1 MPTLNRSGVNLYYE
15 IHGEGPALLLSHG
28 YSATSQMWQHQIA
41 ALSPSHK
48 VIVWDMRGHGRS
60 DSPNDQSEYSH
71 EKSVEDM
78 AALLDVVEVDKAVIA
93 GLSLGGYMSLAF
105 HLTHPKRVRAL
116 IIIDTGPGFKND
128 DARERW
134 NAHTLEILGKLESQG
149 LSYLGSATKER
160 SLSSHRS
167 ADGLIRAAR
176 GMLMQRDARV
186 ISSLPSIEVPTLI
199 VVGAN
204 DVPFHI
210 AAQYMAA
217 KIPKASKL
225 VIPDAGHAVNID
237 QPVIFN
243 KAVCDFLESL
253 GDTVEHKS

>member
-1 MPTLNRSGVNLYYE
+1 MPTINRSGVNLYYE
-15 IHGEGPALLLSHG
+15 VHGEGPALLLSHG
-28 YSATSQMWQHQIA
+28 YSATSQMWQGQIA
-41 ALSPSHK
+41 ALSRLHK

-78 AALLDVVEVDKAVIA
+78 AALLDVVGVEKAIVA
-93 GLSLGGYMSLAF
+93 GLSLGGYISLAF
-105 HLTHPKRVRAL
+105 HLAHPQRVRAL
-116 IIIDTGPGFKND
+116 IIIDTGPGFKSD
-128 DARERW
+128 DAQERW
-134 NAHTLEILGKLESQG
+134 NAHALEILSKLESQG
-149 LSYLGSATKER
+149 LGYLSSATKER
-160 SLSSHRS
+160 STSSHRS
-167 ADGLIRAAR
+167 VDGLIRAAH
-176 GMLMQRDARV
+176 GMLIQRDARV
-186 ISSLPSIEVPTLI
+186 INSLPNINVPTLI

-204 DVPFHI
+204 DVPFHN
-210 AAQYMAA
+210 AAQYMAE
-217 KIPKASKL
+217 KIPNARKV